1 MLSLIRRLSWVELQG
16 GPADLNCT
24 SWFPSYCDVFHP
36 PCTRNVLFVC
46 TVYSYTLWTRR
57 VHVMNSPCTRRELVM
72 YTSWTRHVHVMN
84 SSCTRHELVMNS
96 SCKRHAQVNIV
107 HSWSALHELVM
118 FMSWTRH
125 IHVMNSS
132 CNVMNSSCSSWSRHV
147 HVMNSSC
154 SCHELVMFMS
164 WSRHVLYMSW
174 TRHVHSMNSC
184 IMYARTRHVAGARRL
199 FIMYSSCPR
208 HICHI
213 LACFFLKMVHHFLFS
228 SHKLLF
234 YINKEIFNA
243 QGILIDC
250 IKWLRVTVFLVNIKS
265 FWGYFLGGGW

>member
-1 MLSLIRRLSWVELQG
+1 MPLNMDVVLNKEAVLGWITGRTRRPKLHVMVSVILWWFSFTMYSECSICMDSHEL
-16 GPADLNCT
+16 
-24 SWFPSYCDVFHP
+24 VM
-36 PCTRNVLFVC
+36 
-46 TVYSYTLWTRR
+46 YTLWTR
-57 VHVMNSPCTRRELVM
+57 LVQD
-72 YTSWTRHVHVMN
+72 MN
-84 SSCTRHELVMNS
+84 SSWTCLVQDMNSSWTYRVHSHVMNS